1 MTDPHLILHLGA
13 PKCASSA
20 LQAALTARPDHS
32 ASTLDRPL
40 RYVGCRHG
48 RSGLRPFYGAAVR
61 ALGQRSVYGY
71 LNWPNLSPETRPAA
85 LATGLTRALD
95 RARSL
100 RHVPIL
106 SSEGWLAHPGWFAEE
121 LKARGNPPVDAVVYL
136 RPPVDWINAAW
147 WQWGIWGAPSLDA
160 WLDRGTPLYRFGPL
174 LEAWAAIPNLRL
186 HIRPTRP
193 DAVADFAALYGITL
207 PAPSV
212 RNAAAPPSLTGFF
225 LRNRQFRRTAHDT
238 AAEFVF
244 QRWCPMPDAAR
255 SWAVLPRHV
264 HRLRPLVAE
273 THKRITALLPEEEA
287 ALLFADSRW
296 QSEAGYHDRIMSG
309 PSRPHDPAALPDL
322 RAALCSGI
330 ENVACELGKQVPAF
344 PPALDEGAS
353 VQAWDASLSSMFET
367 LLALDAIWRSGT
379 IRRLITPLWP
389 IRSR

>member
-225 LRNRQFRRTAHDT
+225 CAIDNSGGRRMTLRRSSSFSAGARCRMRPGPGPSCRAMCTGCVPWWPKRTSASLPCCRRRRLHCCSRTRAGNPRRDITTVSCRAQVARTIPRRFRICGPPC
-238 AAEFVF
+238 AAGLKT
-244 QRWCPMPDAAR
+244 WPASLA
-255 SWAVLPRHV
+255 
-264 HRLRPLVAE
+264 
-273 THKRITALLPEEEA
+273 
-287 ALLFADSRW
+287 SRFP
-296 QSEAGYHDRIMSG
+296 
-309 PSRPHDPAALPDL
+309 PSRPPWMKARPYRHGMRLCHPCL
-322 RAALCSGI
+322 RRFWRLMPSGVR
-330 ENVACELGKQVPAF
+330 EPYVV
-344 PPALDEGAS
+344 
-353 VQAWDASLSSMFET
+353 
-367 LLALDAIWRSGT
+367 
-379 IRRLITPLWP
+379 
-389 IRSR
+389 